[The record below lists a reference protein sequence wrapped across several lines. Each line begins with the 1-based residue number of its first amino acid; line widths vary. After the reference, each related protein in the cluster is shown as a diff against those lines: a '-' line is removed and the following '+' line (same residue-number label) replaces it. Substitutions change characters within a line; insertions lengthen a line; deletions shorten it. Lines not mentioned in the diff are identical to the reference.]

1 MTMLQWGIL
10 RPHHVLALVLCV
22 SATEDF
28 DWTKNER
35 TSFYYGTFPTGR
47 KPGSK
52 RKQTTC
58 WTYSST
64 GEQYSVR
71 IYKISLW
78 YIQLSS
84 FLLVESSI
92 PSSYMQIPNPALF
105 HTHIS
110 FSVLRVTSL
119 LCNQFIKQSV
129 TKPRKYKYLSHQQ
142 LELSE
147 KS

>member
-1 MTMLQWGIL
+1 MCLPWCYVCQPL
-10 RPHHVLALVLCV
+10 RTLTGQRTRERPSTTAPSQLVGNQ
-22 SATEDF
+22 E
-28 DWTKNER
+28 
-35 TSFYYGTFPTGR
+35 TSR
-47 KPGSK
+47 
-52 RKQTTC
+52 C

-110 FSVLRVTSL
+110 FSVLRVKSL

-147 KS
+147 NS